1 MAQIRLDDDVYDRLK
16 EAAERD
22 CRTVGEEIHFLLD
35 HRIELTTLA
44 ELLQSGPKQSSQQ
57 SPQKNFGDFASEKN
71 IKSENPAGSADIQ
84 QLLIKRSRVIRDLD
98 ERNIM
103 AWVQKRASEEF
114 WTDEQ
119 AQIEMKKYREKLE
132 QERDA
137 LDAQLHELGV

>member
-44 ELLQSGPKQSSQQ
+44 ELLQSEPKQSLQQ
-57 SPQKNFGDFASEKN
+57 SPQKNLVDFASEKN
-71 IKSENPAGSADIQ
+71 IKSENPAGDIQ
-84 QLLIKRSRVIRDLD
+84 QLLIKRSRVVRDLD

-137 LDAQLHELGV
+137 LDEQLHELGV

>member
-44 ELLQSGPKQSSQQ
+44 ELLQSGPKQS
-57 SPQKNFGDFASEKN
+57 PQKNLVDFASEKN
-71 IKSENPAGSADIQ
+71 IKSENPAADIQ

-103 AWVQKRASEEF
+103 AWVQKKASEEF

-119 AQIEMKKYREKLE
+119 AQIEMQKYRESLE

-137 LDAQLHELGV
+137 LDTQLHELGV